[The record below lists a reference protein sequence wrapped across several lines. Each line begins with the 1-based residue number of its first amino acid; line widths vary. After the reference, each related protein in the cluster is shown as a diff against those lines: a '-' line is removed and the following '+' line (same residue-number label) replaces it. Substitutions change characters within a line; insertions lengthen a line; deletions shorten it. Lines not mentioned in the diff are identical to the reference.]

1 MKRNHCFP
9 WCHRTLLAS
18 LFVALPVPSLLN
30 PGDAYAGGVDKIVA
44 GVHAVWCGSD
54 ATPMFALN
62 TSAVPIVAGNEL
74 TASCPSV
81 VGIASTVGDGRAVA
95 FGHEGFFQDGHIEQ
109 FDNLLLATN
118 AIQWLDVLGRKKVMV
133 TANHGEWAGYDG
145 IGSLRR
151 QMEQLGD
158 TVTRCDGPITAEKL
172 QGIGV
177 VFIGNIGGTIT
188 EGEIASLDEFLQSG
202 GGLFLLG
209 VGWSWSASH
218 RDLSLDD
225 YPMNRIGALCGVRWT
240 IGAIVDPVNVYNGSA
255 LFSSFYPSP
264 YVTDQTVPNAMQYI
278 TVTTSAHAADLRS
291 VLRSDQSLR
300 ARYSNAHCQL
310 GTALTVY
317 PPSSPVRQTIFDF
330 SMAFINAYP
339 QYFQR
344 GYTYNTQT
352 ESGIAWV
359 RERVH
364 RTLADALPLGPLVKS
379 QIASAIRL
387 AGREISLWSDYSLLL
402 HDNSGLDSA
411 QKEFI
416 YQFLVPIPPDMQNLR
431 SMAVP
436 QFLGSNVP
444 KVLLDGNGGSVN
456 INWDRIGVAR
466 YNGFPDGFQAP
477 DIDWY
482 SSVVLHYVNHIV
494 DAYYIEGNEVLRSR
508 RNSLIAAAGYDDL
521 NYLGSRYGAAYLHD
535 NPQEFFARTA
545 YLWFEDTK
553 RTLDLGLARFAAGH
567 SAPLDQALFFVE
579 VYSHGGSAIDFY
591 NIDTLGVITRKAVP
605 LSRDARGH
613 VNGLAVDGV
622 HYVFTLDD
630 QGNVLDYALPVQLV
644 ALQAVSDS
652 AGGIC
657 VVWKTLSEINNYG
670 FEVQK
675 SDSLPRY
682 RFVPGAFIPGHGT
695 TTASQEYSWTDPNG
709 RAGTYYRLKQLDLDG
724 AVHFSEGVLARENQ
738 GVSHGGS
745 SPVSFSLSQNYPNP
759 FNPSTTIRY
768 GLPAPSQVSLTVFN
782 TLGQHIATLV
792 DESEDAGFHDVQFDG
807 SGLASGAY
815 FYRLRAGA
823 FVSTKVLMLEK

>member
-1 MKRNHCFP
+1 MKRISGSP
-9 WCHRTLLAS
+9 WFHWTPRSSVFFS
-18 LFVALPVPSLLN
+18 LVILSFWISEGAN
-30 PGDAYAGGVDKIVA
+30 AGGMDQIVA
-44 GVHAVWCGSD
+44 GVHTVWCGSD
-54 ATPMFALN
+54 PTPMFALN
-62 TSAVPIVAGNEL
+62 TSAIPIVAGNEL

-81 VGIASTVGDGRAVA
+81 VGIASTVGEGRAVS

-118 AIQWLDVLGRKKVMV
+118 AVQWLDVLGRKKVMV
-133 TANHGEWAGYDG
+133 IANHGEWAGYDG
-145 IGSLRR
+145 IGTLRW
-151 QMEQLGD
+151 QLEQLGD
-158 TVTRCDGPITAEKL
+158 TVTKCDGPITAERL

-188 EGEIASLDEFLQSG
+188 EGEIGSLNEFLQG
-202 GGLFLLG
+202 GGGVFLLG
-209 VGWSWSASH
+209 VGWSWSVSH

-240 IGAIVDPVNVYNGSA
+240 IGAIVDPVNSYNGTA
-255 LFSSFYPSP
+255 LFSTFYPSP
-264 YVTDQTVPNAMQYI
+264 YVTDQTVPNAMAYI
-278 TVTTSAHAADLRS
+278 TAATSTHATDLRS
-291 VLRSDQSLR
+291 VLQSDQSLH
-300 ARYSNAHCQL
+300 ARYANAHSLL

-317 PPSSPVRQTIFDF
+317 PVSSPIRKTIYDF
-330 SMAFINAYP
+330 YLSFINAYP

-344 GYTYNTQT
+344 GYTYNP
-352 ESGIAWV
+352 ENENAIAWV

-364 RTLADALPLGPLVKS
+364 RTLADALPLSPIVKS

-387 AGREISLWSDYSLLL
+387 AGREINLWTDYSLFL

-416 YQFLVPIPPDMQNLR
+416 YQFLVPIPSDMQNLR

-444 KVLLDGNGGSVN
+444 KVSLDGNGGSVN
-456 INWDRIGVAR
+456 INWDRIGAAR

-482 SSVVLHYVNHIV
+482 CSVVLHYVNHIV
-494 DAYYIEGNEVLRSR
+494 DAYYIEGNESLRLR

-521 NYLGSRYGAAYLHD
+521 NYLGSRYGGAYLHD

-553 RTLDLGLARFAAGH
+553 KTLDLGLARFASGH

-579 VYSHGGSAIDFY
+579 VYSHGGNTIDFY
-591 NIDTLGVITRKAVP
+591 NIDTLGVITRKPVP
-605 LSRDARGH
+605 LSHDARGH
-613 VNGLAVDGV
+613 VNGLTVDGV
-622 HYVFTLDD
+622 HYAFTLDD

-644 ALQAVSDS
+644 ALQAVSDR

-657 VVWKTLSEINNYG
+657 VMWKTLSETNSYG

-675 SDSLPRY
+675 SDSLPEY
-682 RFVPGAFIPGHGT
+682 RSVPGAFIPGHGT
-695 TTASQEYSWTDPNG
+695 TTVAHEYSWTDPDG
-709 RAGTYYRLKQLDLDG
+709 GARTYYRLKQLDLNG
-724 AVHFSEGVLARENQ
+724 AVHYSEGVLAREDP
-738 GVSHGGS
+738 GVSHSGGS
-745 SPVSFSLSQNYPNP
+745 PISFSLSQNYPNP

-768 GLPAPSQVSLTVFN
+768 GLPARSQVALAVFN
-782 TLGQHIATLV
+782 PLGQQVAILV
-792 DESEDAGFHDVQFDG
+792 NESQDAGHHYVRFDG
-807 SGLASGAY
+807 TGLASGVY
-815 FYRLRAGA
+815 FYQLKAGTYNG
-823 FVSTKVLMLEK
+823 TKRFLLIR